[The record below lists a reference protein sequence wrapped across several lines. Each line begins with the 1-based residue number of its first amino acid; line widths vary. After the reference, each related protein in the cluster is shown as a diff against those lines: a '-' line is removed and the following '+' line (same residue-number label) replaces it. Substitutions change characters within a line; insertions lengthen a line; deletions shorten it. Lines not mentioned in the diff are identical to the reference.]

1 MMMGKERS
9 VHQASLLMIYLHL
22 LELICVND
30 DFRLSV
36 EVKRKLLCKHIFFSG
51 EHRKMKVLVK
61 KTIFLVMLIGELKAQ
76 NYLDAQNL
84 TDNEQR

>member
-1 MMMGKERS
+1 
-9 VHQASLLMIYLHL
+9 MIYLHL
-22 LELICVND
+22 VGFICVND
-30 DFRLSV
+30 DFRLSME
-36 EVKRKLLCKHIFFSG
+36 EVKRKLLCKHIFFSS
-51 EHRKMKVLVK
+51 EHRKMKVLLK

>member
-1 MMMGKERS
+1 
-9 VHQASLLMIYLHL
+9 
-22 LELICVND
+22 
-30 DFRLSV
+30 
-36 EVKRKLLCKHIFFSG
+36 
-51 EHRKMKVLVK
+51 MKVLVK